1 MIGLA
6 ALPKLSFLV
15 TAIPFPVLGGAALI
29 MFGMVAANGI
39 HTLAQID
46 FSGGKRNLYVV
57 ALGLSVGLIPTVDPK
72 FFDAFPPEVAGFLRN
87 GVLLGVITSVLLN
100 LLLNR
105 GALADPEAD
114 PIREGGAA
122 AA

>member
-1 MIGLA
+1 LLA

-39 HTLAQID
+39 RTLAEID
-46 FSGGKRNLYVV
+46 FVANKKSLYVV
-57 ALGLSVGLIPTVDPK
+57 ALALSIGLIPTADPK
-72 FFDAFPPEVAGFLRN
+72 FFDAFPPAVAGFLRN
-87 GVLLGVITSVLLN
+87 GVLLGVVTSVVLN

-105 GALADPEAD
+105 DKTGRAE
-114 PIREGGAA
+114 
-122 AA
+122 